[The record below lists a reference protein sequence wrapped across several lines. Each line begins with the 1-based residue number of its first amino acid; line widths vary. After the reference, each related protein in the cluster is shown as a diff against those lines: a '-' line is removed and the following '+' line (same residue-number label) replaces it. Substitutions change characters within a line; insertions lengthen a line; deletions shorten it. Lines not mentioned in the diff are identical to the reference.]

1 MIRLWDTDRGIFPVD
16 SKFEKQIIDIIPP
29 ISYPI
34 SGSYENRLV
43 FKIGDQSIQD
53 SEIQPQSCLN
63 GTTTHIQNF
72 IFLSKVE
79 DETNIVLNTTKN
91 PGQTSA
97 GSLLPEYLDAQTKED
112 AGNIVKNL
120 KSQNLLL

>member
-1 MIRLWDTDRGIFPVD
+1 MIRLWDTDRGAFPVE
-16 SKFEKQIIDIIPP
+16 SKFEKQILDIITPV
-29 ISYPI
+29 SYPS

-43 FKIGDQSIQD
+43 FKVGDQFITD

-63 GTTTHIQNF
+63 GSATHIQNF

-79 DETNIVLNTTKN
+79 DETNVILFTDKQ

-97 GSLLPEYLDAQTKED
+97 GILLPEYLDPKTKED
-112 AGNIVKNL
+112 AGNIVKKL
-120 KSQNLLL
+120 KSQNLI